1 VREEWKQ
8 IQWEFIRRLE
18 KTAIKCLAQLIHQS
32 ITVMCLSAV
41 LNIIILSFL
50 QMTFEVEIPEQVIIL
65 DPRVSEKDET
75 YARIVQVGIVY

>member
-1 VREEWKQ
+1 MSTSVD
-8 IQWEFIRRLE
+8 
-18 KTAIKCLAQLIHQS
+18 TPVYNS
-32 ITVMCLSAV
+32 DV
-41 LNIIILSFL
+41 LVSRTQHIIILPFL